1 MAKRISL
8 IAIILIFAFA
18 FLVAVSVPARSLERG
33 RAVCVHSF
41 ADQSLSSGW
50 RRNDLM
56 PR

>member
-8 IAIILIFAFA
+8 IAIIVIFAFA

-33 RAVCVHSF
+33 RAICVHSL